1 MKIRQ
6 LYLWHRYLGVAL
18 CVLFLMWFV
27 SGIVMLYV
35 RMPILFPQ
43 ERLSLLAPLAP
54 DAIVLTPGQAVER
67 GGLRE
72 APRRIRLA
80 MLEGRPIYYLLPRGR
95 PWIGVFADTGDLL
108 GTIAPETALA
118 IVKPMTG
125 PSHAEYVGTVSG
137 IDQWTLTNSLNLHRP
152 LHRVHVHDEAGTEL
166 YVSTMTGEVVMRT
179 TSRER
184 VLAWLGPIVHWG
196 APEAIRIRVGGWRQ
210 TMLWLSGGGI
220 ALTITG
226 LWIGVLRYRWR
237 GYTLKDG
244 RAKSPYR
251 GWKLWHHWG
260 GLLFGGVTLTWMV
273 SGWLYL
279 NPGGSRSGPLE
290 TVTTMSP
297 YNVGGIRAD
306 QAPTA
311 DQVSALSEGRLDPRD
326 FTVPFARAWGQVST
340 AERPH
345 EVELA
350 RVGGSSYYIAY
361 AGWNRSWILPADHQG
376 EPRERFDADVL
387 FKFAARLM
395 PGYRLIEA
403 ISLDRYDA
411 YYYAV
416 GAVAPK
422 RLPILRLKFDDPAQT
437 WFYIDPHS
445 GSIFRR
451 YDRYGRAMRWA
462 INGLHTLDFPL
473 LFAHRPAWD
482 IVVIGLSAGGIVLS
496 LTGLTIGWRRLGWP
510 ARLRL
515 KGARSSTGTAVS
527 RESWSTRPEKTAKPV
542 DAL

>member
-1 MKIRQ
+1 MRVRQ

-18 CVLFLMWFV
+18 CLLFLMWFV

-35 RMPILFPQ
+35 RMPILFPE
-43 ERLSLLAPLAP
+43 ERLSLLAPVTP
-54 DAIVLTPGQAVER
+54 DAVVLTPAQAVER
-67 GGLRE
+67 AGLSE

-80 MLEGRPIYYLLPRGR
+80 MLEGRPIYYVLPRSR

-108 GTIAPETALA
+108 GTVGPGTAVA
-118 IVKPMTG
+118 ITKQTTG
-125 PSHAEYVGTVSG
+125 TGDAQYVGTVSE

-152 LHRVHVHDEAGTEL
+152 LHRIRVDDEVATEL
-166 YVSTMTGEVVMRT
+166 YVSAMTGEVVMRST
-179 TSRER
+179 GRER
-184 VLAWLGPIVHWG
+184 ALAWLGPIVHWG
-196 APEAIRIRVGGWRQ
+196 APEAIRARVGGWRQ

-237 GYTLKDG
+237 GYALKNG

-251 GWKLWHHWG
+251 GWKQWHHWG
-260 GLLFGGVTLTWMV
+260 GLVFGGVTLTWMV

-290 TVTTMSP
+290 TITTMSP
-297 YNVGGIRAD
+297 YNLGGIRAD
-306 QAPTA
+306 QSPTA
-311 DQVSALSEGRLDPRD
+311 DQVLRLSGGRLDPQA
-326 FTVPFARAWGQVST
+326 FTIPFARAWSQIST
-340 AERPH
+340 VERPR
-345 EVELA
+345 EVELV

-361 AGWNRSWILPADHQG
+361 AGWNRSWILSADHQ
-376 EPRERFDADVL
+376 EPPFEKFDAAMLVNL
-387 FKFAARLM
+387 ASRLM
-395 PGYRLIEA
+395 PGYRLLEVT
-403 ISLDRYDA
+403 SLDRYDA

-422 RLPILRLKFDDPAQT
+422 RLPILRLKFDDPTET
-437 WFYIDPHS
+437 WFYIDPHT

-451 YDRYGRAMRWA
+451 YDRYARAMRWA

-482 IVVIGLSAGGIVLS
+482 LVVIGLSAGGIVLS
-496 LTGLTIGWRRLGWP
+496 ITGLTIGWRRLEWP
-510 ARLRL
+510 VRLRFAANRSATRGTSIVRA
-515 KGARSSTGTAVS
+515 GAGDHRRQA
-527 RESWSTRPEKTAKPV
+527 
-542 DAL
+542 